1 MYTMSFV
8 RKIKRGGA
16 VYLAEV
22 ENIREGGK
30 VIQKHIRYVG
40 KEVNGKTVKKV
51 NSSDIKIKEVKRSLD
66 VLAIKQIAD
75 GLKISDIEN
84 KHFLSLIYS
93 QLLENRSLN
102 KLENWIRFT
111 EIPEVIGLKQ
121 ISTKELY
128 ESLSEMTKE
137 DFQRLNS
144 EMNTIFQQY
153 ETDKKTAVIDVTDTY
168 FEGTK
173 QNIKRRRG
181 KDGKVKQLLQIG
193 LAVSF
198 NNGFPLF
205 FKKYQGNLS
214 NIQIFKD
221 MTLEIKNK
229 GLTAVIVD
237 RGMISPENMKMI
249 LSLDMTMI
257 AGLKKTTT
265 LCAESISKI
274 KRDEIYS
281 APNMIELKNT
291 TVFAQTFDYFGGKLI
306 VVYNPA
312 LEVVKKDLRLRRGED
327 ITKDM
332 GFSLIFHNTQNE
344 TKEVVK
350 KYYDKEIIER
360 AFKQMKGVL
369 NLRPI
374 RVWLEGHVNGHI
386 LICYMAYAILALMN
400 YKLKKLGVSA
410 VSALDSLKYGYR
422 VRLEDKTN
430 KHEWDLFVPLEPN
443 QKNILKALGVV
454 YKN

>member
-1 MYTMSFV
+1 MSFI
-8 RKIKRGGA
+8 RKIKRGEA

-22 ENIREGGK
+22 ENIRKEGK
-30 VIQKHIRYVG
+30 IIQKHIRYVG
-40 KEVNGKTVKKV
+40 KEVHGKAVKKV
-51 NSSDIKIKEVKRSLD
+51 SSNDIKIKEVKRSLD
-66 VLAIKQIAD
+66 VLAINQISTE
-75 GLKISDIEN
+75 LKISDIEN
-84 KHFLSLIYS
+84 KHFLALVYS

-128 ESLSEMTKE
+128 ESLSEITEE
-137 DFQRLNS
+137 DFQQLNS
-144 EMNTIFQQY
+144 SMSEIFQQH
-153 ETDKKTAVIDVTDTY
+153 ETYKNTAVIDVTDTY
-168 FEGTK
+168 FEGK
-173 QNIKRRRG
+173 SLGIKRRRG
-181 KDGKVKQLLQIG
+181 KDGKVKKLLQIG
-193 LAVSF
+193 MAVSF

-229 GLTAVIVD
+229 GLDAVIVD
-237 RGMISPENMKMI
+237 RGMVSPENLKMI
-249 LSLDMTMI
+249 LSLDMTII

-265 LCAESISKI
+265 LCRDFISKI
-274 KRDEIYS
+274 TRDVIYS
-281 APNMIELKNT
+281 ASNRIELKNT
-291 TVFAQTFDYFGGKLI
+291 NVFAQAFDYSGGKLI

-312 LEVVKKDLRLRRGED
+312 LEVVKKDVRFRRGEEITPD
-327 ITKDM
+327 I
-332 GFSLIFHNTQNE
+332 GYSLIFHNTQNE

-369 NLRPI
+369 SLRPI

-386 LICYMAYAILALMN
+386 LICYLAYAILALMN
-400 YKLKKLGVSA
+400 FKLKKLKVSA
-410 VSALDSLKYGYR
+410 VDALDSLKYGYR
-422 VRLEDKTN
+422 VRLEDKTS